1 MQTINACQRG
11 HRYRSSILH
20 PGQKTSCP
28 QCDRLELVALAYGD
42 MQNPPR
48 ACRLL
53 DFKTEGLSSAQHVV
67 EILDVIGG
75 YNRFSAKVV
84 ARELL
89 PILPKLTHV
98 AIGREGSPVIYA
110 GIPYWT
116 HQAIEWQ
123 GSGMGVRISEE
134 ERQSRSRQF
143 LEAMRRAEADELS
156 DEGYALRAWWD

>member
-28 QCDRLELVALAYGD
+28 RCDRLELVALAYGD

-53 DFKTEGLSSAQHVV
+53 DFKTEGLSSAQEVV
-67 EILDVIGG
+67 EVLEIIGS
-75 YNRFSAKVV
+75 YNRFFAKVV

-98 AIGREGSPVIYA
+98 AIGRECSPVIYA

-123 GSGMGVRISEE
+123 GGGMGVRISEE

-143 LEAMRRAEADELS
+143 LDAMRRADADELS
-156 DEGYALRAWWD
+156 DEGYAVRAWWD